1 MPEALVVG
9 NEDLPAP
16 SLSPEEDLLDD
27 EVLEEEVEEEEED
40 VVVNSF
46 FTDLLAEVGTGST
59 SKSFAGDFNLSS
71 EVELK
76 KEKEG
81 S

>member
-27 EVLEEEVEEEEED
+27 EVLEEEMEEEED
-40 VVVNSF
+40 VVVDSF